1 MSQPTFPTES
11 PMSRE
16 DAINLILTS
25 IAMEELGL
33 SHVINAEGE
42 KLQYVI
48 GTVPGITGPPATV
61 DDILAASNSVRD
73 VLNSTVQ
80 NQMVLNTKLQNAL
93 NSSDLQGP
101 TGPTGAT
108 GATGETGATGD
119 IGPAGPTGA
128 TGANGEAG
136 PTGPT
141 GATGATGDT
150 GPAGPTGA
158 TGATGEAGPTGPTGE
173 AGPTGPTGEAGPTG
187 PTGETGPTGPT
198 GETGPTGPNVTAT
211 SAFAA
216 NTSGTNLSVIVAG
229 TPVPL
234 PNSQI
239 LSPDITVSAS
249 NTVFTV
255 QTTGRYR
262 ISYHVNTTAAVALS
276 TRLLINGT
284 PNTASTV
291 TPLLNLSSFSNE
303 ILIDLD
309 AGSNV
314 TLQLFGLLGLV
325 VLLGGSAGA
334 SLSIIRLS

>member
-1 MSQPTFPTES
+1 
-11 PMSRE
+11 
-16 DAINLILTS
+16 
-25 IAMEELGL
+25 
-33 SHVINAEGE
+33 
-42 KLQYVI
+42 
-48 GTVPGITGPPATV
+48 
-61 DDILAASNSVRD
+61 
-73 VLNSTVQ
+73 
-80 NQMVLNTKLQNAL
+80 
-93 NSSDLQGP
+93 
-101 TGPTGAT
+101 
-108 GATGETGATGD
+108 
-119 IGPAGPTGA
+119 
-128 TGANGEAG
+128 
-136 PTGPT
+136 
-141 GATGATGDT
+141 
-150 GPAGPTGA
+150 
-158 TGATGEAGPTGPTGE
+158 
-173 AGPTGPTGEAGPTG
+173 
-187 PTGETGPTGPT
+187 

>member
-128 TGANGEAG
+128 TGAN
-136 PTGPT
+136 
-141 GATGATGDT
+141 
-150 GPAGPTGA
+150 
-158 TGATGEAGPTGPTGE
+158 GE